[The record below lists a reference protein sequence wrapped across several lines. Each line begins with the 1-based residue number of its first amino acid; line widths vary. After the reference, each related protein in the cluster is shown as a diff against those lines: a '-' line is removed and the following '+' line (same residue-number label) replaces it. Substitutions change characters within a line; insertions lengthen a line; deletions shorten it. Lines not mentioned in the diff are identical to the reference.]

1 VHVNGGDPAI
11 ASLVDAASEPY
22 RAMGRFAWHLAR
34 GKLAGDPAFAAIL
47 RRGLLEN
54 CARILDLG
62 CGQGLLASWLLAAQ
76 AARRAGSWPPEWP
89 PPPVHLELFG
99 VEIDPRQVARARA
112 ALGERARIVQGD
124 IRHVDYGSVDAI
136 VILDVLHYT
145 DHASQEAVLERAR
158 AALRSRG
165 LLLLRVGDAE
175 GGVGFALSKLVDRIV
190 VLARRHRWPRLACR
204 PAREWRSL
212 LTGLGFLT
220 EALPMSRGTPFANVL
235 FIGKLP

>member
-1 VHVNGGDPAI
+1 MKGDDPVI

-22 RAMGRFAWHLAR
+22 RAAGRFAWHFAR
-34 GKLAGDPAFAAIL
+34 GKLKGDPAFAAIL
-47 RRGLLEN
+47 KRGLLTDS
-54 CARILDLG
+54 ARILDLG

-76 AARRAGSWPPEWP
+76 AARLAGRWPQEWP
-89 PPPVHLELFG
+89 PPPAHPELLG
-99 VEIDPRQVARARA
+99 VEINPREVARARA
-112 ALGERARIVQGD
+112 ALGEQARIVEGD

-136 VILDVLHYT
+136 VILDVLHFT

-165 LLLLRVGDAE
+165 RLLLRVGDAE
-175 GGVGFALSKLVDRIV
+175 GGVGFGLSKLVDRIV
-190 VLARRHRWPRLACR
+190 ALARRHRLPRLTCR

-220 EALPMSRGTPFANVL
+220 EALPMSQGTPFANVL
-235 FIGKLP
+235 LIGKLP

>member
-1 VHVNGGDPAI
+1 VSGGDPLI
-11 ASLVDAASEPY
+11 ASLVEAASEPY
-22 RAMGRFAWHLAR
+22 RAAGRFAWHFAR

-47 RRGLLEN
+47 ERGLLED

-76 AARRAGSWPPEWP
+76 AARLAGRWPADWP
-89 PPPVHLELFG
+89 PPPASVELLG
-99 VEIDPRQVARARA
+99 VEINPREVARARA
-112 ALGERARIVQGD
+112 ALGARARIVQGD

-145 DHASQEAVLERAR
+145 DHASQEAVLGRAR

-165 LLLLRVGDAE
+165 RLLLRVGDAE
-175 GGVGFALSKLVDRIV
+175 GGVGFASSKLVDRIV
-190 VLARRHRWPRLACR
+190 ALARWHRLPRLTCR

-220 EALPMSRGTPFANVL
+220 EALPMSQGTPFANVL
-235 FIGKLP
+235 LVGKLP

>member
-1 VHVNGGDPAI
+1 MKGDDPII

-22 RAMGRFAWHLAR
+22 RAAGRFAWHFAR
-34 GKLAGDPAFAAIL
+34 GKLKGDPAFAAIL
-47 RRGLLEN
+47 KRGLLTDS
-54 CARILDLG
+54 ARILDLG

-76 AARRAGSWPPEWP
+76 AARLAGRWPQEWP
-89 PPPVHLELFG
+89 PPPAHPELLG
-99 VEIDPRQVARARA
+99 VEINPREVARARA
-112 ALGERARIVQGD
+112 ALGEQARIVEGD

-136 VILDVLHYT
+136 VILDVLHFT

-165 LLLLRVGDAE
+165 RLLLRVGDAE
-175 GGVGFALSKLVDRIV
+175 GGVGFGLSKLVDRIV
-190 VLARRHRWPRLACR
+190 ALARRHRLPRLTCR

-220 EALPMSRGTPFANVL
+220 EALPMSQGTPFANVL
-235 FIGKLP
+235 LIGKLP